1 MSLVKLKFKLVPG
14 GISIFYFVIPI
25 FLLLCFQ
32 SAQAVNTKTISQP
45 NPNFRVEQIAQGL
58 GIPWGMA
65 FLNDKELIFTERKG
79 KVKILNLDNLK
90 IITVHGAAEVVAVGQ
105 GGMLDVA
112 TSPDYTSRGWI
123 YFTYSKGTDSG
134 VVTTLARAKRDIN
147 KLTEWQDLLISASAT
162 NTGRHFGSRIAFDG
176 KGHVYFGVG
185 DRGERDNAQNL
196 SNHAGTIMRLRIDGS
211 IPEDNPHSN
220 KKDALAEI
228 WSYGHRNPQGLLYDS
243 SKGDLWSIEHGPRGG
258 DEINLIEKGRNYG
271 WPVISYGK
279 EYWGPVSVGEG
290 IEKDGMEQPVKVY
303 IPSIAPGS
311 LLMYSGDAFP
321 QWQGNLFS
329 GALKLTHLNRVSIS
343 SDNKA
348 IAEERLL
355 EDLNERIR
363 ALVQSPEGWIYF
375 STDSG
380 KIMRIRPRL

>member
-1 MSLVKLKFKLVPG
+1 MPLINLKFKLDLG
-14 GISIFYFVIPI
+14 EISIFYFVIPI
-25 FLLLCFQ
+25 FLLIYSQ
-32 SAQAVNTKTISQP
+32 SAQAVISKAVSHS
-45 NPNFRVEQIAQGL
+45 NPNFTVEQIAQGL
-58 GIPWGMA
+58 GVPWGMA
-65 FLNDKELIFTERKG
+65 FLNQRELIFTEREG
-79 KVKILNLDNLK
+79 AVKILNLDNLK
-90 IITVHGAAEVVAVGQ
+90 ITTLHGAAEVVAAGQ

-112 TSPDYTSRGWI
+112 KSPDYASRGWL

-134 VVTTLARAKRDIN
+134 VVTTLARAKRDGN

-176 KGHVYFGVG
+176 KGHVYFGIG

-196 SNHAGTIMRLRIDGS
+196 SNHAGTIMRLKLNGS
-211 IPEDNPHSN
+211 TPDDNPFLN
-220 KKDALAEI
+220 KKNALAEI
-228 WSYGHRNPQGLLYDS
+228 WSYGHRNPQGLLYDP

-290 IEKDGMEQPVKVY
+290 TAKVGMEQPVKVY

-329 GALKLTHLNRVSIS
+329 GALKLRHLNRVSIS
-343 SDNKA
+343 PDNEA

-363 ALVQSPEGWIYF
+363 ALAQSPEGWIYF

-380 KIMRIRPRL
+380 KIMRIKPRL